1 MAAQATIIASIIGAV
16 VAILSVLL
24 TNNVTKMNEL
34 DSKSGWRNKLFDL
47 ASKDQMTLDDVY
59 LLRATLR
66 FNRHIQPFELFSFK
80 FMSNQITDFCDSL
93 IENHKDDEP
102 NIVKDN
108 IKKREITDFTER
120 EIIRIYA
127 RYLLKNHWEVFSSK
141 IFFFSNEFKLKKER
155 EIGKETCILIEKLKI
170 KGECR

>member
-1 MAAQATIIASIIGAV
+1 MDAKATIVASIIGAI
-16 VAILSVLL
+16 VAILGVFL

-47 ASKDQMTLDDVY
+47 ASKDRMTLDDVY

-66 FNRHIQPFELFSFK
+66 FNHHIQPFELYSFK
-80 FMSNQITDFCDSL
+80 FMSNQITDFCDNL
-93 IENHKDDEP
+93 IEKHKDDVPKE
-102 NIVKDN
+102 VEAT
-108 IKKREITDFTER
+108 IKKREITDFTDR

-141 IFFFSNEFKLKKER
+141 IFFFSNEFKLKKEH
-155 EIGKETCILIEKLKI
+155 EIGKETYELIEEI
-170 KGECR
+170 KEKRRI